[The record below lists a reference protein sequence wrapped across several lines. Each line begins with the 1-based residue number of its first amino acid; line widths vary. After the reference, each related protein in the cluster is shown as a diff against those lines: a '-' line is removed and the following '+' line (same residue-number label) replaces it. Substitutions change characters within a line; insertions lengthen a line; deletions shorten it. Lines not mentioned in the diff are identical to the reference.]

1 LGGLII
7 AYMVQ
12 NFFVF
17 DSLNSYILAVL
28 LLVVTVFLAND
39 KRVESTQ
46 VAPSDNKMW
55 IAIALFFIVLINGYY
70 FNIPAARANKDF
82 VYNFKAL
89 RDVHPS
95 TSFDEEANQDLI
107 DTMNNNY
114 LGRFEFRQVYSEYAY
129 ALLQVKETPIYKKGR
144 TMELAETALLGSIEE
159 QSDNVRH
166 YSFLANLYLAGA
178 LTDPMYAQ
186 KNIKLIE
193 ENALELSPTRTQLY
207 YTLGSAYMT
216 LQKHEESI
224 ESFIKAKDLSP
235 HVFESYQNLLSA
247 YLSSDRTE
255 EAKEL
260 LATIEDNAILSAA
273 HYSNLGKILNYF
285 SLPEEA
291 VIYME
296 SAVEH
301 YPQDGNLLIQLIVYY
316 DAMDEQEKVKAG
328 LEKLKIIDPALAD
341 RLNINLDL

>member
-1 LGGLII
+1 
-7 AYMVQ
+7 
-12 NFFVF
+12 
-17 DSLNSYILAVL
+17 
-28 LLVVTVFLAND
+28 
-39 KRVESTQ
+39 
-46 VAPSDNKMW
+46 
-55 IAIALFFIVLINGYY
+55 
-70 FNIPAARANKDF
+70 
-82 VYNFKAL
+82 
-89 RDVHPS
+89 
-95 TSFDEEANQDLI
+95 
-107 DTMNNNY
+107 
-114 LGRFEFRQVYSEYAY
+114 
-129 ALLQVKETPIYKKGR
+129 
-144 TMELAETALLGSIEE
+144 LAETALLGSIEE